1 MLLHSQKN
9 ICVGVSV
16 LIKIASELYKIYLLK
31 VYELQVFLFDLIK
44 KNKNYN
50 LFVSTWYNFKEKY
63 FHNIINLISPF
74 TVFKDRQT
82 IEDCEKVFVFRVF
95 LVRIFLDLNWIRS
108 KSPYSVRMR
117 ENMDHKNFKYEHFL
131 RSARMCFWLALFRFD
146 FDLNF

>member
-63 FHNIINLISPF
+63 FDNIINLISSF

-131 RSARMCFWLALFRFD
+131 RSTRMCFWLALFRFD
-146 FDLNF
+146 FDLNC